1 MPVTTIDP
9 IPALVVIDL
18 QKGLAGLETVHQFG
32 EVVARSAELASAFR
46 RHDLPVVLVN
56 VAGSAPGRTEAHPS
70 RRAGAALPP
79 DWTELVPELDAQPSD
94 LQLTKWRAGAFHGT
108 MLDSH
113 LRERG
118 VTQIVV
124 TGVATTMGV
133 EATARAGH
141 EHGYHV
147 VLATDAMTDRDAD
160 AHRNSVE
167 RIFPRLGE
175 TGTTAEIIARL
186 DASR

>member
-1 MPVTTIDP
+1 MPVSTIDP
-9 IPALVVIDL
+9 TPALVVIDL
-18 QKGLAGLETVHQFG
+18 QKGLAGIATVHPFD
-32 EVVARSAELASAFR
+32 EIVARSAGLAAAFR

-56 VAGSAPGRTEAHPS
+56 VAGVAPGRTEAGS
-70 RRAGAALPP
+70 FRAAGATMPP
-79 DWTELVPELDAQPSD
+79 DWTELVPELGAEPSD
-94 LQLTKWRAGAFHGT
+94 LRITKQRVGAFHGT

-118 VTQIVV
+118 VTQIVL

-133 EATARAGH
+133 EATARAAH

-160 AHRNSVE
+160 AHRNSIE

-175 TGTTAEIIARL
+175 AGTTTEIL
-186 DASR
+186 DLLDSTR